1 MDYDNIR
8 AEIKTRLE
16 AVSSPQAFVS
26 VYDTVPDFLTP
37 PCAIVVPSSNLIS
50 YHEAMGTVAAGLKTL
65 RFSILIAAQR
75 FEASSSQEILN
86 DYLVTVPTALEAD
99 PTLNGECETLQV
111 TQAINYGPI
120 TFADSVYLSVQLDL
134 EVYAR

>member
-65 RFSILIAAQR
+65 RFSILIAVQR

>member
-99 PTLNGECETLQV
+99 PTLDGECETLQV

>member
-1 MDYDNIR
+1 MDYDEIR

-50 YHEAMGTVAAGLKTL
+50 YHDAFGTVAAGLKTL

-111 TQAINYGPI
+111 IQAINYGPI
-120 TFADSVYLSVQLDL
+120 TFADSVYLSVQLDM

>member
-1 MDYDNIR
+1 MDYDEIR

-16 AVSSPQAFVS
+16 AVTSPQAFVS
-26 VYDTVPDFLTP
+26 VYDTVPDFLTVP
-37 PCAIVVPSSNLIS
+37 SAIVVPASNLIT
-50 YHEAMGTVAAGLKTL
+50 YHDAMGTVAAGLKTL

-111 TQAINYGPI
+111 IQAINYGPI